1 MTFSQKDLNSNVI
14 AKLQHKMK
22 TTNTITLI
30 MLTLM
35 TAIFVTGLVAAA
47 NTGDLKLVSVSMP
60 ADVDHDQGT
69 MDVVFDL

>member
-47 NTGDLKLVSVSMP
+47 NTGDLKLV
-60 ADVDHDQGT
+60 
-69 MDVVFDL
+69 